1 MTAEHVDILI
11 VGAGLSGI
19 GAGYYVQKEC
29 PQKTYRILEAREA
42 MGGTWDLFRYPG
54 IRSDSDMYTLGYAFK
69 PWVEAKAIADGPSIL
84 KYIHE
89 TAKEYGIDQHIRYQH
104 RVVKAV
110 WSSQQSKWTVEVETG
125 PDRSI
130 QLFTCHFLYLCA
142 GYYNYKAGYTPEFP
156 GRQSFQGTIVHPQL
170 WRSDIDYK
178 NKNVVVIGSGA
189 TAVTLVPELA
199 KQAKHVTMLQRTPT
213 YIVSMPSKDKWA
225 TRFRKLLPSRL
236 AYSLSR
242 WKNVLFGMMF
252 YQVCKLSPDFGR
264 KLIGK
269 GIKAQLGPSFDMKHF
284 DPPYNPWQQRLC
296 LVPDADLFDSIK
308 TGKVDVVTDTIE
320 TFNPTGIRLSS
331 GKQLDADLIVTAT
344 GLKLKLMGGMQLW
357 IDKQQIMLEEHKVY
371 KGMMLNNVPNMA
383 FAIGYTN
390 ASWTLKADLSSQYV
404 CRLINYME
412 QHHYTSCMPVI
423 KTSQRDEPIMDFTS
437 GYILRDI
444 DHLPKQGSHRPWKL
458 YQNYALDLITLR
470 YGTVSDSMRFQGSAP
485 KQTSHADKSA

>member
-1 MTAEHVDILI
+1 MAVEHIDILI

-29 PQKTYRILEAREA
+29 HQKTYSILEAREA

-84 KYIHE
+84 KYINE

-110 WSSQQSKWTVEVETG
+110 WTSQQAKWTVEVLTG
-125 PDRSI
+125 PDRTLQQFS
-130 QLFTCHFLYLCA
+130 CHFLYLCA
-142 GYYNYKAGYTPEFP
+142 GYYNYDAGYTPEFP
-156 GRQSFQGTIVHPQL
+156 GRQSFQGTLVHPQL
-170 WRSDIDYK
+170 WTSDIDYK

-199 KQAKHVTMLQRTPT
+199 KEAKHVTMLQRTPT
-213 YIVSMPSKDKWA
+213 YIVSMPSRDKWA
-225 TRFRKLLPSRL
+225 TRFRKLLPSRM

-242 WKNVLFGMMF
+242 WKNVLFGMLF
-252 YQVCKLSPDFGR
+252 YQVCMLSPGFAK
-264 KLIGK
+264 KLISK
-269 GIKAQLGPSFDMKHF
+269 GIKTQLGSSFDLKHF

-296 LVPDADLFDSIK
+296 LVPDADLFESIK
-308 TGKVDVVTDTIE
+308 HGNVDIITDTIE
-320 TFNPTGIRLSS
+320 SFNTTGIRLTS

-344 GLKLKLMGGMQLW
+344 GLKLKLMGGMELW
-357 IDKQQIMLEEHKVY
+357 IDDKQVQLDQHKVY

-404 CRLINYME
+404 CRLINYMD
-412 QHHYTSCMPVI
+412 QHHYISCMPVI
-423 KTSQRDEPIMDFTS
+423 KTRQRDEPIMDFTS

-470 YGTVSDSMRFQGSAP
+470 YGTVSDSMRFQRDTP
-485 KQTSHADKSA
+485 KQSSHTDTSA

>member
-1 MTAEHVDILI
+1 MPAEHVDILI

-19 GAGYYVQKEC
+19 GAGYYFQKEC
-29 PQKTYRILEAREA
+29 PSKSYLILEAREA

-84 KYIHE
+84 KYINE

-104 RVVKAV
+104 RVFKAV
-110 WSSQQSKWTVEVETG
+110 WSSQQARWTVAVETG
-125 PDRSI
+125 SERSLTKI
-130 QLFTCHFLYLCA
+130 TCHFLYLCA
-142 GYYNYKAGYTPEFP
+142 GYYNYDAGYTPEFP
-156 GRQSFQGTIVHPQL
+156 GRQSFQGTIIHPQH
-170 WRSDIDYK
+170 WRSDIDYQDK
-178 NKNVVVIGSGA
+178 KVVVIGSGA

-199 KQAKHVTMLQRTPT
+199 KQARHVTMLQRTPT
-213 YIVSMPSKDKWA
+213 YIVSMPSRDKWA
-225 TRFRKLLPSRL
+225 TRFRKLLPSRM

-252 YQVCKLSPDFGR
+252 YQVCKLSPGFAR
-264 KLIGK
+264 KLISK
-269 GIKAQLGPSFDMKHF
+269 GVKTQLGPDYELKHF

-296 LVPDADLFDSIK
+296 LVPDADLFESIK
-308 TGKVDVVTDTIE
+308 TGKVDVITDTIE
-320 TFNPTGIRLSS
+320 SFNPTGIRLSS

-344 GLKLKLMGGMQLW
+344 GLKLKLMGGMELW
-357 IDKQQIMLEEHKVY
+357 VDDQPIKLDEHKVY

-404 CRLINYME
+404 CRLINYMD

-423 KTSQRDEPIMDFTS
+423 KTHQRDEPIMDFTS

-470 YGTVSDSMRFQGSAP
+470 YGTVSDSMRFQRGSP
-485 KQTSHADKSA
+485 MQTSHADKSA